1 MNGTHTGR
9 ERRMEHG
16 RLNHRME
23 ATSLAWHTGQVR
35 RVGGGFRHPGAQRV
49 GTGCPGSLV
58 TTQQSLSAQTLDV
71 KGEACMEVQALRCIP
86 RYLQEWGKGALT
98 AGVPW
103 MNEVPQSCR
112 GPRPW
117 LLESQR
123 PLEMQ

>member
-1 MNGTHTGR
+1 
-9 ERRMEHG
+9 
-16 RLNHRME
+16 
-23 ATSLAWHTGQVR
+23 
-35 RVGGGFRHPGAQRV
+35 
-49 GTGCPGSLV
+49 
-58 TTQQSLSAQTLDV
+58 
-71 KGEACMEVQALRCIP
+71 MEVQGLRCIP